1 METLSWDDLRILLA
15 VHRAGSFLGA
25 GKVLGLSTSTTARR
39 LDALEAS
46 VGHRLVHRSQ
56 SGTELNPHALGMVQL
71 AQALEHGLDALRRDQ
86 AQMAGTLK
94 VSVPDGMAPMLARS
108 LIAFAQ
114 DHPGIDIE
122 LSGDNRMVDVAAR
135 EADIA
140 IRIARSSSSVLVEK
154 HLASF
159 RFGLFASPD
168 YVRRHLLSRELK
180 VGEASAH
187 PFVGLDE
194 RWKALPHEQWMREL
208 GATRFPFRSS
218 SMQAITEA
226 VSLGAGIGAFLELDP
241 RTTGLVRIETTIP
254 GPVQPFYLVFHR
266 DLRAQP
272 HVRAAVAAIERYVH
286 SISVRRD

>member
-15 VHRAGSFLGA
+15 VHRAGSLLGA

-39 LDALEAS
+39 LDALEAC

-56 SGTELNPHALGMVQL
+56 SGTELNSQALGMVQL

-86 AQMAGTLK
+86 AQMAGTLR
-94 VSVPDGMAPMLARS
+94 VSVPDSMASSLARS
-108 LIAFAQ
+108 LISFQQ
-114 DHPGIDIE
+114 DHPGIDVE
-122 LSGDNRMVDVAAR
+122 LVGDNRRVDVAAR
-135 EADIA
+135 ESDIA
-140 IRIARSSSSVLVEK
+140 IRLGRSSSNVLVEK

-159 RFGLFASPD
+159 RFGLFASQD
-168 YVRRHLLSRELK
+168 YARRHLLPRALK
-180 VGEASAH
+180 AGEAAAH

-226 VSLGAGIGAFLELDP
+226 VSLGAGLGAFLELDP
-241 RTTGLVRIETTIP
+241 RTSGLVRIETSIP
-254 GPVQPFYLVFHR
+254 GPLQPFYLVFHR
-266 DLRAQP
+266 DLRTQP

-286 SISVRRD
+286 SILARRE

>member
-15 VHRAGSFLGA
+15 VHRAGSLLGA

-39 LDALEAS
+39 LDALEAC

-56 SGTELNPHALGMVQL
+56 SGTELNPQALAMVQL
-71 AQALEHGLDALRRDQ
+71 ALALEHGLDALRRDQ
-86 AQMAGTLK
+86 AQMAGTLRI
-94 VSVPDGMAPMLARS
+94 SVPDGIAPMLARS
-108 LIAFAQ
+108 LIVFQQ

-122 LSGDNRMVDVAAR
+122 LLGDNRMVDVAAR

-154 HLASF
+154 RLASF
-159 RFGLFASPD
+159 RFGLFASQD
-168 YVRRHLLSRELK
+168 YVRRHLPATELRT
-180 VGEASAH
+180 GEATTH

-194 RWKALPHEQWMREL
+194 RWIALPHEQWMREL

-218 SMQAITEA
+218 SMQALTEA

-241 RTTGLVRIETTIP
+241 RTTGLVRIGTTIP

-266 DLRAQP
+266 DLRTQP
-272 HVRAAVAAIERYVH
+272 HVRAAIAAIERYVH
-286 SISVRRD
+286 TISVHRD